1 MAIGGA
7 SAGLRIAADAGFVRE
22 EAFASFP
29 SRGGYPVSQ
38 PREDEPI
45 PGFADE
51 FSFARVDSGEAASW
65 QVLDVDSESDGVDS
79 QTVNPTS
86 ELGLDSSF
94 AAQVDHG
101 SAEVATN
108 VHDKARSRRKR
119 EFFEHLL
126 SFPAAL
132 NHLTFRH
139 DFAAAVLGPG
149 AGTLRGRVEVLR
161 AGVLKRP
168 RYGLYVRLAQEGGVS
183 DEVMLMAAERQQQRT
198 FGPYYVISANAL
210 DFDRESPCF
219 LGRLTGNAMCTQYLL
234 HGQRASGALREE
246 LCAVRFRKP
255 SDAPRS
261 MHVVLPS
268 SSSAA
273 SFSARNGQEGMLL
286 NAAAGSAS
294 RENGLNYLVSPS
306 STWDATRKVYRMNF
320 HGRVHCSSS
329 KNFQLVQADS
339 SFKPE
344 QPDALAMQFGRI
356 DGASFALDAAFP
368 LSPLQAFSIAL
379 SVFDNRLYEALRIYY

>member
-1 MAIGGA
+1 MMAVGSA
-7 SAGLRIAADAGFVRE
+7 STALRSAADVGTATGQ
-22 EAFASFP
+22 ASSAP
-29 SRGGYPVSQ
+29 RLRGGYPASQ
-38 PREDEPI
+38 PRDDEPI
-45 PGFADE
+45 PGFTDQLPRSRTNSA
-51 FSFARVDSGEAASW
+51 EAPNW
-65 QVLDVDSESDGVDS
+65 QVMDFDSESEGLEPEADTPFGEADDS
-79 QTVNPTS
+79 TL
-86 ELGLDSSF
+86 E
-94 AAQVDHG
+94 
-101 SAEVATN
+101 ATKATR
-108 VHDKARSRRKR
+108 KARSRRKK

-132 NHLTFRH
+132 NHMTFRH
-139 DFAAAVLGPG
+139 DFAAGVIASG

-161 AGVLKRP
+161 AGMLKRP
-168 RYGLYVRLAQEGGVS
+168 RYGLYVRLSQDGGIS
-183 DEVMLMAAERQQQRT
+183 EEVMLMAAERQQQRT
-198 FGPYYVISANAL
+198 LGPYYVISANAL

-219 LGRLTGNAMCTQYLL
+219 LGRLAGNAMCTQYLL

-246 LCAVRFRKP
+246 LCSVRFRKP

-273 SFSARNGQEGMLL
+273 SFSARNGQEGTLL
-286 NAAAGSAS
+286 NAAAGSAN
-294 RENGLNYLVSPS
+294 RENGFNYLVSPS
-306 STWDATRKVYRMNF
+306 STWDVARKVYRMNF

-339 SFKPE
+339 SFKAEHPE
-344 QPDALAMQFGRI
+344 HLAMQFGRI

>member
-1 MAIGGA
+1 MAIGTA
-7 SAGLRIAADAGFVRE
+7 SSALRFAADVGSGTADEAAG
-22 EAFASFP
+22 SFR
-29 SRGGYPVSQ
+29 SRGGYPISQ
-38 PREDEPI
+38 PVEDEPI
-45 PGFADE
+45 PGFSDE
-51 FSFARVDSGEAASW
+51 LPFSRTDSGDAPSW
-65 QVLDVDSESDGVDS
+65 QVLEVDSESEG
-79 QTVNPTS
+79 P
-86 ELGLDSSF
+86 EGLDSETLKSI
-94 AAQVDHG
+94 
-101 SAEVATN
+101 SAE
-108 VHDKARSRRKR
+108 RSAGGSKTSSKGRPRRRK
-119 EFFEHLL
+119 EFFDHLL

-132 NHLTFRH
+132 SHLTFRH
-139 DFAAAVLGPG
+139 DFAAAVLGQG

-161 AGVLKRP
+161 GGVLKRP
-168 RYGLYVRLAQEGGVS
+168 RYGLYVRLAQDGGAS

-198 FGPYYVISANAL
+198 LGPYYVISANAL

-219 LGRLTGNAMCTQYLL
+219 LGRLAGNAMCTQYLL

-273 SFSARNGQEGMLL
+273 SFSTRNGQDGMLL
-286 NAAAGSAS
+286 NAAGGSAS

-306 STWDATRKVYRMNF
+306 STWDAARKVYRMNF

-339 SFKPE
+339 SFKAE
-344 QPDALAMQFGRI
+344 QPESLAMQFGRI
-356 DGASFALDAAFP
+356 DDACFALDAAFP